1 MDNAAR
7 HFYIHARIRS
17 PRIFD
22 HGPRRE
28 LRSFTLPSLN
38 FAQTLLPALVLA
50 AVICPPCLAQS
61 WPQKPVRIIVP
72 FPPGGGLD
80 LYARIVAEK
89 MQESLGQQ
97 VIIEN
102 RSGASGMIGAD
113 AVAKA
118 APDGYTVLFSTAAE
132 ISINQSLYRKMSYDP
147 VRDLAPA
154 SYAAHAALL
163 FSVHPSIPARSVKE
177 LVSLAKAKPGQLAY
191 ASAGTGSAHHLTG
204 ELLKSIARIDIIH
217 VPYKG
222 AGPAVIDMV
231 GGQVPMGFS
240 ALPSSLPHARAGKLR
255 PLAVTSA
262 RRSEAATDIP
272 TFVEQGYADIDIVSW
287 YGVLAPARTP
297 VDIVARLGKEANAA
311 SARADVKA
319 KLLQQGIEVVGT
331 TPEQFTQFIQSEVAR
346 YAKIIRES
354 GAKLE

>member
-1 MDNAAR
+1 MRSACNTIIALSAA
-7 HFYIHARIRS
+7 A
-17 PRIFD
+17 
-22 HGPRRE
+22 
-28 LRSFTLPSLN
+28 
-38 FAQTLLPALVLA
+38 A
-50 AVICPPCLAQS
+50 AVLLCGPSAAQS
-61 WPQKPVRIIVP
+61 WPTKPVRIIVP

-80 LYARIVAEK
+80 LYARMVAEK
-89 MQESLGQQ
+89 LQESLGQQ
-97 VIIEN
+97 MIIEN

-132 ISINQSLYRKMSYDP
+132 ISINQSLYSKISYDP
-147 VRDLAPA
+147 VKDLAPA
-154 SYAAHAALL
+154 SYASHAALL
-163 FSVHPSIPARSVKE
+163 FSVHPSIPARSIKQ
-177 LVSLAKAKPGQLAY
+177 LVELAKAKPGQLAY
-191 ASAGTGSAHHLTG
+191 ASAGTGSVHHLAG

-231 GGQVPMGFS
+231 GGQVAMGFS

-255 PLAVTSA
+255 ALAVTSA
-262 RRSEAATDIP
+262 KRSEAAGDIP
-272 TFVEQGYADIDIVSW
+272 SFVELGYADIDVVSW

-297 VDIVARLGKEANAA
+297 ADIVARLSREVNTAT
-311 SARADVKA
+311 ARPEVRAR
-319 KLLQQGIEVVGT
+319 LLQLGIEVIGT
-331 TPEQFTQFIQSEVAR
+331 TPEQFAKFIQSEIAR

>member
-1 MDNAAR
+1 MP
-7 HFYIHARIRS
+7 YLCSVITRS
-17 PRIFD
+17 
-22 HGPRRE
+22 
-28 LRSFTLPSLN
+28 L
-38 FAQTLLPALVLA
+38 AVVLA
-50 AVICPPCLAQS
+50 AAVGGPCPAQS

-80 LYARIVAEK
+80 LYARMVAEK
-89 MQESLGQQ
+89 MQESVGQQ
-97 VIIEN
+97 MIVEN
-102 RSGASGMIGAD
+102 RGGASGMIGAD

-163 FSVHPSIPARSVKE
+163 LSVHPSLPARSVRQ
-177 LVSLAKAKPGQLAY
+177 LVELAKAKPGQLAY
-191 ASAGTGSAHHLTG
+191 ASAGTGSVHHLTG
-204 ELLKSIARIDIIH
+204 ELLKTITRIDIIH

-222 AGPAVIDMV
+222 AGPAVIDMM
-231 GGQVPMGFS
+231 GGQVSMGFS
-240 ALPSSLPHARAGKLR
+240 ALPSSLPYARAGKLR

-262 RRSEAATDIP
+262 KRSEAAPDIP
-272 TFVEQGYADIDIVSW
+272 SFVELGFREIDVVSW

-297 VDIVARLGKEANAA
+297 ADILARLSKEVNAA
-311 SARADVKA
+311 SSRPDIKA
-319 KLLQQGIEVVGT
+319 KLLGQGIEVIGT
-331 TPEQFTQFIQSEVAR
+331 TPDQFAQFIQSEVAR
-346 YAKIIRES
+346 YAKIIHES